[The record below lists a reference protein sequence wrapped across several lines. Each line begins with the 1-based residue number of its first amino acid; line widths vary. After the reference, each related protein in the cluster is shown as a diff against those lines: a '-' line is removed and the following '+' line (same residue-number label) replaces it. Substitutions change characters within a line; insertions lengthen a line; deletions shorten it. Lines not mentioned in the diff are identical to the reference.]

1 MLCAVVV
8 ALAAFH
14 GSALPPSTV
23 AHMDMALDVP
33 ASAPDRRCT
42 YADLVPHK
50 SAEQDKV
57 SLGDGCELCGGMGGC
72 PVCSTR
78 AAPAGRRIFDLGS

>member
-1 MLCAVVV
+1 MKQVNMHEAKSQLSK
-8 ALAAFH
+8 L
-14 GSALPPSTV
+14 GE
-23 AHMDMALDVP
+23 MAWKGEKIVIAKAGKPYL
-33 ASAPDRRCT
+33 
-42 YADLVPHK
+42 DLVPHK

>member
-1 MLCAVVV
+1 MLCAVVI

-14 GSALPPSTV
+14 GSAIHTSKV
-23 AHMDMALDVP
+23 APHMALDVP
-33 ASAPDRRCT
+33 TSAPDRRCT